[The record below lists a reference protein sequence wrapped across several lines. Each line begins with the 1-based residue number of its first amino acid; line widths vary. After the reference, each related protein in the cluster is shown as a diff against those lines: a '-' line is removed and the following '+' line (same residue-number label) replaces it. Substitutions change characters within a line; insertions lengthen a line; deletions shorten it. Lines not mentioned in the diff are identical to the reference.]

1 MFTRVDSR
9 DYDALIKEYNDAK
22 KEIIALKDASKAKN
36 EEIEKLLAENER
48 NRKEIEKLK
57 KEASEND
64 R

>member
-22 KEIIALKDASKAKN
+22 KEIIALKDARKAKN

-57 KEASEND
+57 KELGKE
-64 R
+64 

>member
-9 DYDALIKEYNDAK
+9 DYGALIKEYNDAK
-22 KEIIALKDASKAKN
+22 KEIIALKDAGKAKN

-57 KEASEND
+57 KELGKE
-64 R
+64 